1 MSRTKLPFIA
11 LFAALSIML
20 CLSRSPAG
28 ENFRS
33 RVSDQPRVAGM
44 DDVRAEIQFG
54 REVAARVLGSFGLYD
69 KEDLNRYVSLV
80 GRSVAAY
87 ATRPEI
93 EFRFAV
99 LRTDSINA
107 YAAPG
112 GYVFV
117 TRGAIA
123 HMEDE
128 AELAAVLAH
137 EVAHV
142 NERHIVKEL
151 NIYSTENSPVY
162 GFAHF
167 LGASGDPA
175 KLSFLATVDK
185 ALEILFVRGY
195 KREDEKEADSL
206 ALTYLALSGYDPHA
220 FARYLGRIKDIK
232 GEDVS
237 TLRKTHPSFAERIG
251 AASRAITEG
260 GLSGGDYRNGKERF
274 VEKARDI

>member
-1 MSRTKLPFIA
+1 
-11 LFAALSIML
+11 
-20 CLSRSPAG
+20 
-28 ENFRS
+28 
-33 RVSDQPRVAGM
+33 M
-44 DDVRAEIQFG
+44 DDVRAEVQFG

-69 KEDLNRYVSLV
+69 KEQLTRYVNLV

-99 LRTDSINA
+99 LKTDSINA

-117 TRGAIA
+117 TRGALV

-142 NERHIVKEL
+142 TRRHIVKEL
-151 NIYSTENSPVY
+151 NIYSTESSPVS
-162 GFAHF
+162 GFARF

-185 ALEILFVRGY
+185 ALEILFMRGY
-195 KREDEKEADSL
+195 KREDEKEADTL
-206 ALTYLALSGYDPHA
+206 AVTYLALSGYDPHA
-220 FARYLGRIKDIK
+220 FARYLERIKDIK
-232 GEDVS
+232 GKDMS
-237 TLRKTHPSFAERIG
+237 TLLKTHPSFAERLD
-251 AASRAITEG
+251 AASRTIKEG
-260 GLSGGDYRNGKERF
+260 GLSGWDYRDGKERF
-274 VEKARDI
+274 VARANDI